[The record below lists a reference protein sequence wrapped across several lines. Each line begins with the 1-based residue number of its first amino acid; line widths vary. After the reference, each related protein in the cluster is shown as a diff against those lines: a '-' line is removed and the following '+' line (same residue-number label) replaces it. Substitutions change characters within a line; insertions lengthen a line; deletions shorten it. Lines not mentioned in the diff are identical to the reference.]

1 MQRSKMAYIGKIIN
15 TFGIKGELKI
25 YSESDFIEYRYQKG
39 AVIYIDNKQHIV
51 SSFRIHQNM
60 VLITIDD
67 IKDINMVLQYVGKD
81 IYASNDDLPTLDE
94 DEYYLDDL
102 IGLKVYNQNDKYLG
116 TVNDFLDLPQGDV
129 MEIITDQKKKI
140 LIPFVDEFIIEITNE
155 KIVINEIEGLI

>member
-25 YSESDFIEYRYQKG
+25 YSESDFIEYRYRKG
-39 AVIYIDNKQHIV
+39 AIIYIDNKQHIV
-51 SSFRIHQNM
+51 SSFRNHQNM

-81 IYASNDDLPTLDE
+81 IYASNDDLPVLDE

-102 IGLKVYNQNDKYLG
+102 VGLKVYTTENEFIGVIDNFIE
-116 TVNDFLDLPQGDV
+116 VPQGYIL
-129 MEIITDQKKKI
+129 EILNNKKK
-140 LIPFVDEFIIEITNE
+140 P
-155 KIVINEIEGLI
+155 